1 MNKCILVLGGTCGPS
16 SGTLRDM
23 GFLNGHSRFLG
34 DCPIF
39 SRGQL
44 QRFHKLDQGGLRVFG
59 ELKIWG
65 RGGDELGN

>member
-1 MNKCILVLGGTCGPS
+1 MNKGVLVLGGTCVPS
-16 SGTLRDM
+16 AGALRNK

-39 SRGQL
+39 SLGQL
-44 QRFHKLDQGGLRVFG
+44 QRFYNLDQGGLRVFG